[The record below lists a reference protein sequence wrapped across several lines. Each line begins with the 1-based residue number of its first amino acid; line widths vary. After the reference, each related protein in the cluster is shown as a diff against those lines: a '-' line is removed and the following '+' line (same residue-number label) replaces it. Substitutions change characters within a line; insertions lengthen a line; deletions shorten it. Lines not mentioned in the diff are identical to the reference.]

1 MPQWKK
7 NLYVLWVGTFI
18 AGASFSLVSPFLPA
32 LLKEVGV
39 TNNLE
44 TWSGVAFSASF
55 IMSALMSPIWGA
67 MADKYGRKIMMIRS
81 GIGIGLT
88 YIGMAYAANAWQII
102 GLRALNGFL
111 SGFIPSAIALVATNT
126 PDERLGSSLGLLQ
139 TGSAFGSI
147 MGPLCGGLLSH
158 YLGIKETLLLG
169 GWVLFGATAVVMV
182 GVHEI
187 KQPDRTIKTN
197 VLNDL
202 RTAASNRP
210 LMMMLLTVMFFQSAV
225 MILQPVLPIYIEQLT
240 NGADASLPTG
250 IIFSVAGL
258 ATVIAA
264 PFWGK
269 RGEKFGYR
277 GVLMMGIVGA
287 GIMSVPHAF
296 TNNLWVLGGL
306 RFTFGLF
313 LAAMMPASNALI
325 AKAVPADF
333 RGRAFGISTSFSQ
346 AGAVIGPLL
355 GGFIGGMW
363 NIQAV
368 FIVTA
373 AMLLV
378 LGWWLRDKTIEQ
390 PAAAQSAS
398 VEAAS

>member
-7 NLYVLWVGTFI
+7 NLYVLWLGTFI
-18 AGASFSLVSPFLPA
+18 AGASFSLVSPFLPK
-32 LLKEVGV
+32 LLQEVGV
-39 TNNLE
+39 TDHLE
-44 TWSGVAFSASF
+44 TWSGLAFSASF
-55 IMSALMSPIWGA
+55 VMSALMSPIWGA

-88 YIGMAYAANAWQII
+88 YIGMAYAVNAWQIL

-158 YLGIKETLLLG
+158 YFGIKQTLLLG
-169 GWVLFGATAVVMV
+169 GWVLFGATAVVTV

-187 KQPDRTIKTN
+187 KKPDRTIKTN
-197 VLNDL
+197 VLKDL
-202 RTAASNRP
+202 RTAANNRP
-210 LMMMLLTVMFFQSAV
+210 LLLMLLTVMLFQSAV
-225 MILQPVLPIYIEQLT
+225 MILQPILPIYIESLT

-258 ATVIAA
+258 ATVLAA
-264 PFWGK
+264 PYWGK
-269 RGEKFGYR
+269 RGERSGYR
-277 GVLMMGIVGA
+277 QVLLLGIVGA
-287 GIMSVPHAF
+287 GVLSIPHAF
-296 TNNLWVLGGL
+296 TNNLWVLGTL
-306 RFTFGLF
+306 RFLFGLF

-325 AKAVPADF
+325 AKAVPGDF

-346 AGAVIGPLL
+346 TGAVIGPLL
-355 GGFIGGMW
+355 GGFIGGWW
-363 NIQAV
+363 NIQVV
-368 FIVTA
+368 FLVTA
-373 AMLLV
+373 AMLL
-378 LGWWLRDKTIEQ
+378 LIGWWLKDKPIET
-390 PAAAQSAS
+390 AATGQSAAGQ
-398 VEAAS
+398 AAN